1 MSKFDIISFIVTLV
15 TGMLGVFGVA
25 IVLLTM
31 LGFWIGV
38 PLTFLVVFFNAYTYV
53 RGLEEVVL

>member
-1 MSKFDIISFIVTLV
+1 MSKLDIISFIVTLV
-15 TGMLGVFGVA
+15 TGMLGIFVVA
-25 IVLLTM
+25 VVALTM

-38 PLTFLVVFFNAYTYV
+38 PLTLLFVFFNAYTYV